1 MTTIRI
7 TIGPLPSAWVRKWA
21 VDASESMRRVS
32 IRSVPMPFAVGDD
45 FFARNLALVGE
56 WVAAADGADDGVFV
70 WSGED
75 DADIV
80 LNTVQYWR
88 NLAQVRHDLVVRRE
102 APAMDP
108 DAERFTQAVRRALLD
123 ALVCAGRLTSDY
135 ADRLEASWPRLSAAG
150 DGHVTQHERDAS
162 GAAR

>member
-7 TIGPLPSAWVRKWA
+7 TIGPLPAAWVRKWA
-21 VDASESMRRVS
+21 ADASESMRRVS

-56 WVAAADGADDGVFV
+56 WLSAAHESAADDAVFV

-88 NLAQVRHDLVVRRE
+88 NLAQVRHDLIVRGE
-102 APAMDP
+102 APAMHP
-108 DAERFTQAVRRALLD
+108 DAERFTQTVRRAMLD
-123 ALVCAGRLTSDY
+123 ALVCVGRLTSDY
-135 ADRLEASWPRLSAAG
+135 ADRLEASWPRLS
-150 DGHVTQHERDAS
+150 DAPH
-162 GAAR
+162 AELFADPAL

>member
-7 TIGPLPSAWVRKWA
+7 TIGPLPSAWLRKWA
-21 VDASESMRRVS
+21 VDASESMRRAS
-32 IRSVPMPFAVGDD
+32 LRAVPMPFAVGDD
-45 FFARNLALVGE
+45 FFARNVALVGE
-56 WVAAADGADDGVFV
+56 WVAAAGTGSVFV

-75 DADIV
+75 DADLV

-88 NLAQVRHDLVVRRE
+88 NLAQVRHDLVVRGE
-102 APAMDP
+102 VPAMDA
-108 DAERFTQAVRRALLD
+108 DAERFTQALRRALLD

-135 ADRLEASWPRLSAAG
+135 AERLEASWPRLSVAG
-150 DGHVTQHERDAS
+150 DRDVAQHERDAS

>member
-1 MTTIRI
+1 MTTIRV

-21 VDASESMRRVS
+21 ADASESMRRAS
-32 IRSVPMPFAVGDD
+32 IRSVAMPFTVGND
-45 FFARNLALVGE
+45 FFARNLALAGE
-56 WVAAADGADDGVFV
+56 WLAVAGTGDVFT

-88 NLAQVRHDLVVRRE
+88 NLAQVRHDLVARRE
-102 APAMDP
+102 VPAMDE
-108 DAERFTQAVRRALLD
+108 DAERFSQAVRRSLVD

-150 DGHVTQHERDAS
+150 DGDVTQHERDAS
-162 GAAR
+162 GTAR